1 MDMENAYHW
10 ANKNLVSTLTLSFAK
25 MEKSFV
31 LNMGSY
37 LNVINNT

>member
-1 MDMENAYHW
+1 MDMENAFHW
-10 ANKNLVSTLTLSFAK
+10 ANKNSINTLTLSFVK
-25 MEKSFV
+25 MEKCFV

>member
-10 ANKNLVSTLTLSFAK
+10 ANKKSVSTLTLSFAK
-25 MEKSFV
+25 MEFFFV

-37 LNVINNT
+37 FNVINNT